1 MNSVTK
7 SLKNAE
13 LMEGESLAKPF
24 TRGGKERQ
32 NHDRRYVIGR
42 NISQKNNV
50 QMLLFDLINLY
61 LCATKVF
68 CSRFKSS
75 SRFVESI
82 CIRKS
87 CMLSFQSINQF
98 R

>member
-13 LMEGESLAKPF
+13 LTEGESLAKPF

-42 NISQKNNV
+42 NIS
-50 QMLLFDLINLY
+50 
-61 LCATKVF
+61 
-68 CSRFKSS
+68 
-75 SRFVESI
+75 
-82 CIRKS
+82 
-87 CMLSFQSINQF
+87 
-98 R
+98 

>member
-13 LMEGESLAKPF
+13 QTEGESLEKPF

-42 NISQKNNV
+42 NIS
-50 QMLLFDLINLY
+50 
-61 LCATKVF
+61 
-68 CSRFKSS
+68 
-75 SRFVESI
+75 
-82 CIRKS
+82 
-87 CMLSFQSINQF
+87 
-98 R
+98 